1 MDWLSLLEHSFE
13 LDALVVLLFLV
24 MIYYFHHIRR
34 TSLVFSIKDAP
45 TAIFLVE
52 AHTGVVVDA
61 NRKAMQQLSIRQVGL
76 RFLLPARISSQ
87 QLLSIL
93 DAAQINPYQE
103 WEVSDTNRPSI
114 HFTQYSARYRGRK
127 TLVVHATKSQHVER
141 DNNLPITLEA
151 LNCLSEHIFIKS
163 VDDEMLFTNRAYER
177 FWLHRER
184 EGVAA
189 ENINITHEA
198 SSYQRWTTTPNGDN
212 CLLETHLTPLIS
224 GNESLKAV
232 VGISHDV
239 SDWYYTQQS
248 YSDEMDKRRTIELD
262 LARSETLLQSILRAS
277 PEPIAM
283 FNQSRIHEACNQ
295 AYADSLGI
303 AKTEDIIGHS
313 LDEVLP
319 QQIAERFAATDL
331 KVLEEKQTL
340 RFIDK
345 VKSIDGE
352 PTWYDVLKAPYTE
365 PFTGNTGCLLIAR
378 DVTEHF
384 LVKQQLADANEE
396 LLLLSHF
403 DHTLKVSN
411 SRHFH
416 SQLQAVWR
424 LQLRQQS
431 PLTVM
436 ICHVN
441 INQREQEHD
450 EEQVGSA
457 LLVTI
462 AAKLEGVIQ
471 RGADLLAAGEFEGE
485 FLLLLPETQAPACLL
500 VADKIHQTLAELN
513 DELNTEHPTTSV
525 SDCFSVSVGVASG
538 IPQKDL
544 SSLSIVETA
553 RQALDVAKLSGK
565 NQTQLKTLH
574 SSLQARSGDQTS
586 S

>member
-1 MDWLSLLEHSFE
+1 MDWLSLLEHSFA
-13 LDALVVLLFLV
+13 LDALVILLFLV
-24 MIYYFHHIRR
+24 MIYYFHHTRR

-76 RFLLPARISSQ
+76 RFLLPDRIASQ

-127 TLVVHATKSQHVER
+127 TLVVHATKSQHIER

-163 VDDEMLFTNRAYER
+163 VDGEMLFTNRAYER
-177 FWLHRER
+177 FWLHREG

-189 ENINITHEA
+189 ENINITNEA
-198 SSYQRWTTTPNGDN
+198 SSYRRWTTTPNGDN

-224 GNESLKAV
+224 VDNSLKAV
-232 VGISHDV
+232 VGLSHDV

-277 PEPIAM
+277 PDPIAM
-283 FNQSRIHEACNQ
+283 FNQNRIHEACNQ

-313 LDEVLP
+313 LDEILP
-319 QQIAERFAATDL
+319 QQIAEKFAATDL

-340 RFIDK
+340 HFIDK

-365 PFTGNTGCLLIAR
+365 PFTGNTGGLLIAR

-396 LLLLSHF
+396 LLQLSHF
-403 DHTLKVSN
+403 DHTLKISN
-411 SRHFH
+411 SRHFY

-436 ICHVN
+436 ICHVV
-441 INQREQEHD
+441 INQNEQESGSERLVEISARF
-450 EEQVGSA
+450 EE
-457 LLVTI
+457 
-462 AAKLEGVIQ
+462 VIK
-471 RGADLLAAGEFEGE
+471 RGADLLAVGEFEGE
-485 FLLLLPETQAPACLL
+485 FLLLLPETQAPSCLS
-500 VADKIHQTLAELN
+500 VADKIHQTINELN
-513 DELNTEHPTTSV
+513 MEHQNSSV
-525 SDCFSVSVGVASG
+525 SECFSVNVGVASG

-553 RQALDVAKLSGK
+553 RQALDAAKLGGK

-574 SSLQARSGDQTS
+574 SSLKASSGDQTS

>member
-1 MDWLSLLEHSFE
+1 MEWFSLLEHTFV
-13 LDALVVLLFLV
+13 LDALVILLFLIV
-24 MIYYFHHIRR
+24 IYYFHHTRR
-34 TSLVFSIKDAP
+34 TGLVFSIKDAP

-52 AHTGVVVDA
+52 ADTGVVVDA

-76 RFLLPARISSQ
+76 RFLLPARVSSQ

-93 DAAQINPYQE
+93 DAARMNPHQE
-103 WEVSDTNRPSI
+103 WEVSDTNKPSI
-114 HFTQYSARYRGRK
+114 HLTQHSARYRGRN
-127 TLVVHATKSQHVER
+127 TLVVHATKSQYVER
-141 DNNLPITLEA
+141 DNNLPLTLEA
-151 LNCLSEHIFIKS
+151 LNCLSEHIFIKG
-163 VDDEMLFTNRAYER
+163 VDGEMLFTNRAYER
-177 FWLHRER
+177 FWLNREQ

-189 ENINITHEA
+189 EDINIIRGT
-198 SSYQRWTTTPNGDN
+198 SSYPRWTTDPNGDN
-212 CLLETHLTPLIS
+212 CLLETHLTPIIS
-224 GNESLKAV
+224 EDGSVKAV
-232 VGISHDV
+232 IGISHDV

-277 PEPIAM
+277 PDPIAM
-283 FNQSRIHEACNQ
+283 FNQNRIHEACNQ

-313 LDEVLP
+313 LDEILP
-319 QQIAERFAATDL
+319 PQIAQRFSATDT

-345 VKSIDGE
+345 VKNIDGK

-365 PFTGNTGCLLIAR
+365 PFTGNTGALVIAR

-384 LVKQQLADANEE
+384 LVKQQLAKANEE
-396 LLLLSHF
+396 LQELSHF
-403 DHTLKVSN
+403 DQRLKISN
-411 SRHFH
+411 TRHFY

-441 INQREQEHD
+441 INQREQTHD
-450 EEQVGSA
+450 TEQMDSE

-462 AAKLEGVIQ
+462 AEKFEEVIQ
-471 RGADLLAAGEFEGE
+471 RGADLLAVGEFDGE

-500 VADKIHQTLAELN
+500 VADKIHQTIAEF
-513 DELNTEHPTTSV
+513 NTEHQTSLG
-525 SDCFSVSVGVASG
+525 SECFTVNVGVASG

-553 RQALDVAKLSGK
+553 RQALDAAKLGGN